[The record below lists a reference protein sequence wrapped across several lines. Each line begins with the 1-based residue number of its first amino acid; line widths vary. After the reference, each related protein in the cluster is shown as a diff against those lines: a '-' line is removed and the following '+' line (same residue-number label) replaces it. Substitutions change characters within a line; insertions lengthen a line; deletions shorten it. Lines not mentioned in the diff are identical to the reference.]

1 MAWYFLVG
9 TLAAFGALCAL
20 WVSFGWLLSACRDGC
35 LVYFGQRGKPGFVGI
50 YLWLRDLGAVRCP
63 LIVVDWGFTEAEREY
78 LDQHGIERYSLAEL
92 PERLGI
98 GANTN

>member
-20 WVSFGWLLSACRDGC
+20 WVSFGWLLSACWDGC
-35 LVYFGQRGKPGFVGI
+35 LVYLGKRGKPGFVSI
-50 YLWLRDLGAVRCP
+50 YLWLRNLGVVRCP
-63 LIVVDWGFTEAEREY
+63 LIVIDQGLTETEQEY
-78 LDQHGIERYSLAEL
+78 LDKHGIERNSLAEL
-92 PERLGI
+92 HERHGI